1 VGLYAFIAG
10 YTYTTSH
17 NIISP
22 LIKTHRIFPILKFRF
37 AVMGKTNLRY
47 WLCQVVGW
55 GVFGLIHIYFNL
67 VVFGEQFA
75 QHGGENEYLV
85 SLGILVLTGIA
96 STHILRTIVKK
107 TNWLKFSFNKLLI
120 AFIVGIVAT
129 ALLFSYGGNAI
140 ERHTNY
146 SFDNY
151 IQNYK
156 LEKAKKLEANAELD
170 KIPYYS
176 SSPVKDSLSLK
187 AISDIRKNT
196 GWYRNNQGVWKYEDK
211 TEPIQVYQSILL
223 VALWFLTYIV
233 YHYVDKNRKDQLD
246 RLKLESTVKELELK
260 TIKSHINP
268 HFIFNSLNSIRALV
282 DENPERARTAITELS
297 NILRSSMKAEKAE
310 TVSLQRELDIVKD
323 YLALEH
329 MRFEERLNVEMDID
343 KDTLSQQVP
352 PMMLQTLVENSIKH
366 GISKLVNGGVVR
378 IVADF
383 KGDNLELLVQNTG
396 QLNGNMNGDGF
407 GIKSTQDRLNLM
419 YQGKAHFEIKNLNGN
434 MVESKVVMPVSI

>member
-1 VGLYAFIAG
+1 
-10 YTYTTSH
+10 
-17 NIISP
+17 
-22 LIKTHRIFPILKFRF
+22 
-37 AVMGKTNLRY
+37 MGKINVRY

-55 GVFGLIHIYFNL
+55 GVFGLIHIFFNL
-67 VVFGEQFA
+67 VVFREQFE
-75 QHGGENEYLV
+75 QHGGKNEYLI
-85 SLGILVLTGIA
+85 SLVILVLSGII

-120 AFIVGIVAT
+120 AFVVGIVAT
-129 ALLFSYGGNAI
+129 ALLFSYGSNAI
-140 ERHTNY
+140 ESRTNY
-146 SFDNY
+146 SFDAY
-151 IQNYK
+151 IQKYK
-156 LEKAKKLEANAELD
+156 LDRAKKLEANAELD
-170 KIPYYS
+170 KTPYYLN
-176 SSPVKDSLSLK
+176 SPVKDSLIVK
-187 AISDIRKNT
+187 TVSDIRKNT

-211 TEPIQVYQSILL
+211 SEPIQIYQSILL

-246 RLKLESTVKELELK
+246 RLRLESTVKELELK

-329 MRFEERLNVEMDID
+329 MRFEERLKVEMDID
-343 KDTLSQQVP
+343 KDTLGQQVP

-396 QLNGNMNGDGF
+396 QLNGHMNADGF

-419 YQGKAHFEIKNLNGN
+419 YQGKAHFEIKNLNGS
-434 MVESKVVMPVSI
+434 MVESKVTMPVSI